1 MSVLYKALEKAARQ
15 NARGEPGAAAD
26 AHARG
31 GGAPPPL
38 TPPHVAGGDAADRP
52 GRGRFVVRVLGLVF
66 LLISAVALAGL
77 VLFDK
82 EVESLL
88 AQALGD
94 PPAASVQS
102 VTRPAVT
109 SQPADTSPALPVSQ
123 PAPPPA
129 TPAELPVETPAVSAP
144 LQAEKPDEPALPA
157 EPPAPAP
164 EEVEDNIAALMAE
177 GAARRGTPQPAETPA
192 SPAAERT
199 AVAAPAPRT
208 TEDALRLR
216 RGIAAAEATG
226 APVAVVVDQEKA
238 PPIAGVTV
246 TTLARDTRDTLAGG
260 FDALVRG
267 NYAAALNAYDA
278 VLAQDPGSVS
288 ALSGRAAAL
297 HKLGMTMEAR
307 AAYQQVLAREP
318 DNREA
323 LTNMIALIGDADP
336 AGALSEL
343 ERLQT
348 VAPDFSP
355 IPAQMGMLLAR
366 QGRTGEALG
375 ALRRAVA
382 LSPENALYHYNM
394 AVVSD
399 RAGRTAD
406 AARSYERVLRLLD
419 GGSAPGG
426 LRAQPIR
433 DRLRY
438 LRARL

>member
-1 MSVLYKALEKAARQ
+1 
-15 NARGEPGAAAD
+15 
-26 AHARG
+26 
-31 GGAPPPL
+31 
-38 TPPHVAGGDAADRP
+38 
-52 GRGRFVVRVLGLVF
+52 
-66 LLISAVALAGL
+66 
-77 VLFDK
+77 
-82 EVESLL
+82 
-88 AQALGD
+88 
-94 PPAASVQS
+94 
-102 VTRPAVT
+102 
-109 SQPADTSPALPVSQ
+109 
-123 PAPPPA
+123 
-129 TPAELPVETPAVSAP
+129 
-144 LQAEKPDEPALPA
+144 
-157 EPPAPAP
+157 
-164 EEVEDNIAALMAE
+164 
-177 GAARRGTPQPAETPA
+177 
-192 SPAAERT
+192 
-199 AVAAPAPRT
+199 
-208 TEDALRLR
+208 
-216 RGIAAAEATG
+216 
-226 APVAVVVDQEKA
+226 
-238 PPIAGVTV
+238 
-246 TTLARDTRDTLAGG
+246 
-260 FDALVRG
+260 
-267 NYAAALNAYDA
+267 
-278 VLAQDPGSVS
+278 
-288 ALSGRAAAL
+288 
-297 HKLGMTMEAR
+297 MTMEAR

-366 QGRTGEALG
+366 QGRIGEALG

-399 RAGRTAD
+399 RTAD